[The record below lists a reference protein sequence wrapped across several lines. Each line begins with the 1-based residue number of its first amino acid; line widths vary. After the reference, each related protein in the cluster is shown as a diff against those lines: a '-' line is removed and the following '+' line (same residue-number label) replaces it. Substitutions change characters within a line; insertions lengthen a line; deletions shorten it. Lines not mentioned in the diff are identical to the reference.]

1 MNSNYIYVKR
11 ILDFIF
17 STILLILLIPLFI
30 IVSILIKVD
39 SKGPVFF
46 KQERTGL
53 NGEIFVL
60 IKFRS
65 MAEDNDIFDFDR
77 GDRVTKVGRFLRAYS
92 IDELPQLIN
101 IIKGEM
107 SFIGP
112 RPWVTECYNYF
123 TPYQKKRNLVL
134 PGVTGLAQTSG
145 RKDLNILKRID
156 YDVEYVNNIS
166 LMIDIKIFIKT
177 IFVILN
183 RTDNTRN
190 NYTFEEEINDL
201 KQNFL
206 AVTESGIYEN

>member
-65 MAEDNDIFDFDR
+65 MAEDNDIFDFER
-77 GDRVTKVGRFLRAYS
+77 GDRVTKVGRFIRAYS

-112 RPWVTECYNYF
+112 RPWVTECYKYF

-156 YDVEYVNNIS
+156 YDVEYVNKIS
-166 LMIDIKIFIKT
+166 LMIDIKILIKT

-183 RTDNTRN
+183 GTDNTRN